1 MRIDIRRRRPI
12 LANVTGGVSGPAIF
26 PVALRMVWQVSQA
39 VGIPVIGIGGV
50 DSAEKV
56 IEMMQAG
63 ASAVEVGAANL
74 VDPYICPKIIRALPG
89 ILAGMNVE
97 RTQRPDRRCVEKS
110 AVIF

>member
-63 ASAVEVGAANL
+63 ACAVEVGAANL
-74 VDPYICPKIIRALPG
+74 VDPYICPKIIGRCRAPCG
-89 ILAGMNVE
+89 DECG
-97 RTQRPDRRCVEKS
+97 THQRPDRCCVEKQP
-110 AVIF
+110 